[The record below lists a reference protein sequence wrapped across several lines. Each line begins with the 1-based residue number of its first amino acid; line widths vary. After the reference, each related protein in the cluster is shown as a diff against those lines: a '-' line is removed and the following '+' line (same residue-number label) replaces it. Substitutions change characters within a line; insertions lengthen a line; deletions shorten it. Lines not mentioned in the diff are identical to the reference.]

1 MASVSYDDP
10 EVLAAFAK
18 RTGITFPML
27 SDPQSAFI
35 RAFAMVDPD
44 NTPDNVPADG
54 KRDTAY
60 PGYFVL
66 NRTGGIVE
74 RFIDPRYDDRRTASG
89 LVAEM
94 FPELLEATG
103 RTASTSHLNVHLGQ
117 SDLRVPLGARFRVF
131 VDLEL
136 PERMHVYAPG
146 VEGYRPV
153 TIELAQSPWFKAA
166 VPVFPQSRLLRL
178 EAIKETVPVY
188 HGKARV
194 GVDVVL
200 ANTSALLRRLASA
213 DGHSEEI
220 AITGTLSYQ
229 ACDDKVCY
237 RPSSVALRWEL
248 TAYLPDRQRTPK

>member
-1 MASVSYDDP
+1 MSYDDP

-35 RAFAMVDPD
+35 RAFGMVDPD
-44 NTPDNVPADG
+44 NTTDNVPTYG

-66 NRTGGIVE
+66 DRTGRIIE

-103 RTASTSHLNVHLGQ
+103 RTTSTPHLSVHLGQ
-117 SDLRVPLGARFRVF
+117 SDIRVPLGARFRVF
-131 VDLEL
+131 VDIEL
-136 PERMHVYAPG
+136 PERMHIYAPG

-153 TIELAQSPWFKAA
+153 AIELTPSPWFKAQA
-166 VPVFPQSRLLRL
+166 PVFPRPTLLRL

-188 HGKARV
+188 HGWARL
-194 GVDVVL
+194 GMDVVL
-200 ANTSALLRRLASA
+200 ANTGALLKRLASA
-213 DGHSEEI
+213 ERHAEEI

-237 RPSSVALRWEL
+237 RPDSVALKWEL

>member
-1 MASVSYDDP
+1 VASVSYDDP
-10 EVLAAFAK
+10 HVLAAFAK

-35 RAFAMVDPD
+35 RAFGMVDPD
-44 NTPDNVPADG
+44 NTTNNVPADG

-66 NRTGGIVE
+66 DRAGRIVE
-74 RFIDPRYDDRRTASG
+74 RFIDPSYDDRRTASG

-103 RTASTSHLNVHLGQ
+103 RTTSTPHLNVQTGQ

-131 VDLEL
+131 VDIEL
-136 PERMHVYAPG
+136 PKSMHVYAPG

-153 TIELAQSPWFKAA
+153 TIELAPSPWFKAQA
-166 VPVFPQSRLLRL
+166 PLFPPSTLLRL

-194 GVDVVL
+194 GVDVVM
-200 ANTSALLRRLASA
+200 ANTSALLKRLSAA

-220 AITGTLSYQ
+220 AVIGTLSYQ

-237 RPSSVALRWEL
+237 RPSSVAVKWEL